1 MRPSVI
7 AARLVSCVAM
17 LAVASCANVPPVAG
31 PGAAASAGGA
41 ATVMA
46 VRPIVAVDTGADA
59 AGWRAALLNGAPSAT
74 DSAPT
79 AVLAEF
85 IVRED
90 AGATLSIVQSNA
102 AGLHVGDR
110 VVVIRRAADAGRA
123 SLTRV
128 L

>member
-1 MRPSVI
+1 M
-7 AARLVSCVAM
+7 
-17 LAVASCANVPPVAG
+17 
-31 PGAAASAGGA
+31 
-41 ATVMA
+41 T
-46 VRPIVAVDTGADA
+46 VRPIVAVDPGGNGGADT